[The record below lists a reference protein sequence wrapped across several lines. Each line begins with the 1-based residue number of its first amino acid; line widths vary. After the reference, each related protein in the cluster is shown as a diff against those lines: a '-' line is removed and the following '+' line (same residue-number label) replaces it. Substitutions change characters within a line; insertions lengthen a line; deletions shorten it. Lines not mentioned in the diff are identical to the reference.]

1 MQGRVFPDEKENTM
15 KKNASRK
22 LTLSRETLRN
32 LEEQSLGNVNGGF
45 RTDASCVNSC
55 DPVSVRICPSSHCTT
70 CQ

>member
-1 MQGRVFPDEKENTM
+1 M

-45 RTDASCVNSC
+45 RTDASCANSC
-55 DPVSVRICPSSHCTT
+55 DPVSVRICPTSPCTT
-70 CQ
+70 TTSVNCN